1 MLIIKDLDFS
11 KDLFKSNVFLPLH
24 RNFKNLQK
32 MKRVL
37 LATLFFLSINKGFSQ
52 LSEKE
57 LLKKTEET
65 IAKIQEEKPNGW
77 EKKGVATVL
86 LNQASFNNWLAGGQ
100 SSISGNAGIKY
111 DLNYKSDTWTWDNKL
126 NANYGLTKIN
136 GQELRKT
143 DDRFEF
149 NSLLGKK
156 ASGEWYYSFFFNFKT
171 QFDSGFDPADN
182 TIKISHFLSP
192 TFTQFGPGMMWK
204 KNDNL
209 KINVAPATSK
219 VIMVHKHFT
228 DLGPAFGVRQ
238 GESSRYEFGAAINA
252 YYKFNI
258 MENVSAENIFNSYT
272 NYLEEVYNV
281 DIDYTLNIVMKVNK
295 YLTTNFAFQTIYDD
309 NAYRGF
315 QTRQVIGVGV
325 NYGF

>member
-1 MLIIKDLDFS
+1 M
-11 KDLFKSNVFLPLH
+11 
-24 RNFKNLQK
+24 
-32 MKRVL
+32 
-37 LATLFFLSINKGFSQ
+37 
-52 LSEKE
+52 
-57 LLKKTEET
+57 KKTEET
-65 IAKIQEEKPNGW
+65 VAKIKEEKPNGW

-100 SSISGNAGIKY
+100 SSISGNTALKY
-111 DLNYKSDTWTWDNKL
+111 DFNYKSDTWTWDNKI
-126 NANYGLTKIN
+126 NANYGLTKIS
-136 GQELRKT
+136 GQELQKT
-143 DDRFEF
+143 DDRFEV

-156 ASGEWYYSFFFNFKT
+156 ASGEWFYSFFFNFKT

-182 TIKISHFLSP
+182 TVKISHFLSP

-204 KNDNL
+204 KSDNL

-228 DLGPAFGVRQ
+228 DLGPAFGVAQ
-238 GESSRYEFGAAINA
+238 GDNSRYEFGAAINA

-315 QTRQVIGVGV
+315 QTRQIIGIGV

>member
-1 MLIIKDLDFS
+1 
-11 KDLFKSNVFLPLH
+11 
-24 RNFKNLQK
+24 
-32 MKRVL
+32 MKKIL
-37 LATLFFLSINKGFSQ
+37 LSGTLLLLTNMGFSQ
-52 LSEKE
+52 VSEKE

-65 IAKIQEEKPNGW
+65 VAKIQEEKPNGW
-77 EKKGVATVL
+77 DKKGTATVL

-100 SSISGNAGIKY
+100 SSISGNAGLKY
-111 DLNYKSDTWTWDNKL
+111 DFNYKSDSWTWDNKL

-136 GQELRKT
+136 GQEIQKT

-171 QFDSGFDPADN
+171 QFDSGFDSGDV
-182 TIKISHFLSP
+182 KISHFLSP
-192 TFTQFGPGMMWK
+192 MYTQFGPGMLWK
-204 KNDNL
+204 KSDNF

-219 VIMVHKHFT
+219 IIMVHQHFT
-228 DLGPAFGVRQ
+228 DLAPAFGVAQ
-238 GESSRYEFGAAINA
+238 GESSRYEFGAAVNA
-252 YYKFNI
+252 YYKFNL
-258 MENVSAENIFNSYT
+258 MENVTAENILNLYT
-272 NYLEEVYNV
+272 NYLEDPYNV

-315 QTRQVIGVGV
+315 QTRQVIGIGV

>member
-1 MLIIKDLDFS
+1 
-11 KDLFKSNVFLPLH
+11 
-24 RNFKNLQK
+24 

-37 LATLFFLSINKGFSQ
+37 LATLFLLSANVMFSQ

-65 IAKIQEEKPNGW
+65 VSKIQEEKPNGW
-77 EKKGVATVL
+77 EKKGVFTFLA
-86 LNQASFNNWLAGGQ
+86 NQASFNNWLAGGQ
-100 SSISGNAGIKY
+100 SSISGNMGLKY
-111 DLNYKSDTWTWDNKL
+111 DFNYKSDTWAWDNKFF
-126 NANYGLTKIN
+126 ANYGLTKIKD
-136 GQELRKT
+136 QDLQKT
-143 DDRFEF
+143 DDRIEF

-171 QFDSGFDPADN
+171 QLDSGFDPADK
-182 TIKISHFLSP
+182 TVKISHFFSP
-192 TFTQFGPGMMWK
+192 AYTQFGPGMMWK
-204 KNDNL
+204 KSDNL

-219 VIMVHKHFT
+219 VIMVHQHFT
-228 DLGPAFGVRQ
+228 ELGPAFGVHQ

-252 YYKFNI
+252 YYKFNL
-258 MENVSAENIFNSYT
+258 MENVTAENIFNSYT
-272 NYLEEVYNV
+272 NYLEDAKNI

-309 NAYRGF
+309 NAFRGF
-315 QTRQVIGVGV
+315 QTRQVIGIGV

>member
-1 MLIIKDLDFS
+1 
-11 KDLFKSNVFLPLH
+11 
-24 RNFKNLQK
+24 

-52 LSEKE
+52 VSEKE

-100 SSISGNAGIKY
+100 SSISGNTGIKY

-136 GQELRKT
+136 GQDLRKT

-171 QFDSGFDPADN
+171 QFDSGFDPANN

-192 TFTQFGPGMMWK
+192 SYTQFGPGMMWK

-219 VIMVHKHFT
+219 IIMVHKHFT
-228 DLGPAFGVRQ
+228 ELGPAFGVRM
-238 GESSRYEFGAAINA
+238 GESSRYEFGAAVNA

-272 NYLEEVYNV
+272 NYLEDVYNV

-315 QTRQVIGVGV
+315 QTRQVIGIGV

>member
-1 MLIIKDLDFS
+1 
-11 KDLFKSNVFLPLH
+11 
-24 RNFKNLQK
+24 

-37 LATLFFLSINKGFSQ
+37 LATLFLLSLNKGFSQ
-52 LSEKE
+52 VSEKE

-65 IAKIQEEKPNGW
+65 VAKIQEEKPNGW
-77 EKKGVATVL
+77 EKKGVATIL

-100 SSISGNAGIKY
+100 SSISGNAGVKY
-111 DLNYKSDTWTWDNKL
+111 DFNYKSDTWTWDNKL

-136 GQELRKT
+136 GQDLQKT

-171 QFDSGFDPADN
+171 QFDSGFDPAN
-182 TIKISHFLSP
+182 SSVKISHFFSP
-192 TFTQFGPGMMWK
+192 AFTQFGPGMLWK
-204 KNDNL
+204 KSDNL

-219 VIMVHKHFT
+219 IIVVHPHFT
-228 DLGPAFGVRQ
+228 DLGPAFGVKM
-238 GESSRYEFGAAINA
+238 GESMRYEFGAAING

-258 MENVSAENIFNSYT
+258 MENVSAENILNLYT

-315 QTRQVIGVGV
+315 QTRQVIGIGV

>member
-1 MLIIKDLDFS
+1 
-11 KDLFKSNVFLPLH
+11 
-24 RNFKNLQK
+24 

-37 LATLFFLSINKGFSQ
+37 LATLFILSLNQGFSQ
-52 LSEKE
+52 VSEKD

-65 IAKIQEEKPNGW
+65 IAKIQQEKPNGW
-77 EKKGVATVL
+77 AKKGVATVL

-100 SSISGNAGIKY
+100 SSISGNAGVKY
-111 DLNYKSDTWTWDNKL
+111 DFNYKSDTWTWDNKL

-136 GQELRKT
+136 GQDLRKS

-171 QFDSGFDPADN
+171 QFDSGFDPAKSAV
-182 TIKISHFLSP
+182 KISHFFSP
-192 TFTQFGPGMMWK
+192 AYTQFGPGMMWK
-204 KNDNL
+204 RNDNL

-219 VIMVHKHFT
+219 VIVVHQHFT
-228 DLGPAFGVRQ
+228 DVGPAFGVAQ
-238 GESSRYEFGAAINA
+238 GESSRYEFGAAVNA

-309 NAYRGF
+309 NAFRGL
-315 QTRQVIGVGV
+315 QTRQVIGIGV

>member
-1 MLIIKDLDFS
+1 
-11 KDLFKSNVFLPLH
+11 
-24 RNFKNLQK
+24 

-37 LATLFFLSINKGFSQ
+37 LATLFLLSANVVFSQ

-65 IAKIQEEKPNGW
+65 VSKIQEEKPNGW

-100 SSISGNAGIKY
+100 SSISGNAGVKY

-136 GQELRKT
+136 GQDLQKT

-171 QFDSGFDPADN
+171 QFDSGFDPAN
-182 TIKISHFLSP
+182 SAIKISHFLSP
-192 TFTQFGPGMMWK
+192 SYTQFGPGMMWK
-204 KNDNL
+204 KSDNL

-228 DLGPAFGVRQ
+228 DLGPAFGVAQ
-238 GESSRYEFGAAINA
+238 GESSRYEFGAAING

-258 MENVSAENIFNSYT
+258 MENVSAENILNLYT

-281 DIDYTLNIVMKVNK
+281 DVDYTLNIVMKVNK

-315 QTRQVIGVGV
+315 QTRQVIGIGV

>member
-1 MLIIKDLDFS
+1 
-11 KDLFKSNVFLPLH
+11 
-24 RNFKNLQK
+24 

-37 LATLFFLSINKGFSQ
+37 LATLFILSLNQGFSQ
-52 LSEKE
+52 VSEKD

-65 IAKIQEEKPNGW
+65 IAKIQQEKPNGW
-77 EKKGVATVL
+77 AKKGVATVL

-100 SSISGNAGIKY
+100 SSISGNAGVKY
-111 DLNYKSDTWTWDNKL
+111 DFNYKSDTWTWDNKL

-136 GQELRKT
+136 GQDLRKS

-171 QFDSGFDPADN
+171 QFDSGFDPAN
-182 TIKISHFLSP
+182 SAVKISHFFSP
-192 TFTQFGPGMMWK
+192 AYTQFGPGMMWK
-204 KNDNL
+204 RNDNL

-219 VIMVHKHFT
+219 VIVVHQHFT
-228 DLGPAFGVRQ
+228 DVGPAFGVAQ
-238 GESSRYEFGAAINA
+238 GESSRYEFGAAVNA

-315 QTRQVIGVGV
+315 QTRQVIGIGV

>member
-1 MLIIKDLDFS
+1 
-11 KDLFKSNVFLPLH
+11 
-24 RNFKNLQK
+24 

-37 LATLFFLSINKGFSQ
+37 LATLIILSLNKGFAQ
-52 LSEKE
+52 VSEKE

-100 SSISGNAGIKY
+100 SSISGNAGLKY
-111 DLNYKSDTWTWDNKL
+111 DFNYKSDTWSWDNKL

-136 GQELRKT
+136 GQDLRKS

-204 KNDNL
+204 KSDNL

-228 DLGPAFGVRQ
+228 ELGPAFGVAQ
-238 GESSRYEFGAAINA
+238 GENSRYEFGAAVNA

-315 QTRQVIGVGV
+315 QTRQVIGIGV

>member
-1 MLIIKDLDFS
+1 
-11 KDLFKSNVFLPLH
+11 
-24 RNFKNLQK
+24 

-37 LATLFFLSINKGFSQ
+37 LATLFLLSVKTFSQ
-52 LSEKE
+52 VSEKE

-65 IAKIQEEKPNGW
+65 VAKIKEEKPNGW

-100 SSISGNAGIKY
+100 SSISGNTALKY
-111 DLNYKSDTWTWDNKL
+111 DINYKSDTWTWDNKI

-136 GQELRKT
+136 GQELQKT
-143 DDRFEF
+143 DDRFEV

-156 ASGEWYYSFFFNFKT
+156 ASGEWFYSFFFNFKT

-182 TIKISHFLSP
+182 TVKISHFLSP

-204 KNDNL
+204 KSDNL

-228 DLGPAFGVRQ
+228 DLGPAFGVAQ
-238 GESSRYEFGAAINA
+238 GENSRYEFGAAINA

-315 QTRQVIGVGV
+315 QTRQIIGIGV

>member
-1 MLIIKDLDFS
+1 MNKIALRLAIVA
-11 KDLFKSNVFLPLH
+11 LFC
-24 RNFKNLQK
+24 
-32 MKRVL
+32 
-37 LATLFFLSINKGFSQ
+37 AGFVRAQ
-52 LSEKE
+52 VSEKE

-65 IAKIQEEKPNGW
+65 VSKIKEEKPNGW
-77 EKKGVATVL
+77 EKIGMFTFLA
-86 LNQASFNNWLAGGQ
+86 NQASFDNWLAGGQ
-100 SSISGNAGIKY
+100 SSIAGNMGLKY

-126 NANYGLTKIN
+126 NANYGLTKIS

-143 DDRFEF
+143 DDRFEL

-192 TFTQFGPGMMWK
+192 VFIQFGPGMMWK
-204 KNDNL
+204 KSDDF

-219 VIMVHKHFT
+219 VIMVHRHFT
-228 DLGPAFGVRQ
+228 DLGPSFGVAQ
-238 GESSRYEFGAAINA
+238 GETSRYEFGAAVNG

-258 MENVSAENIFNSYT
+258 MENVTAENILNLYT
-272 NYLEEVYNV
+272 NYLENPYNI

-309 NAYRGF
+309 NAFAGF

>member
-1 MLIIKDLDFS
+1 
-11 KDLFKSNVFLPLH
+11 
-24 RNFKNLQK
+24 
-32 MKRVL
+32 MKKIL
-37 LATLFFLSINKGFSQ
+37 LSATLLFSMNSVLAQ
-52 LSEKE
+52 LNEKE
-57 LLKKTEET
+57 LMKITEQT
-65 IAKIQEEKPNGW
+65 VAKIQEEKPNGW
-77 EKKGVATVL
+77 EKKGIATIL

-100 SSISGNAGIKY
+100 SSISGNAGVKY

-136 GQELRKT
+136 GQDLQKT

-156 ASGEWYYSFFFNFKT
+156 ATGEWYYSFFFNFKT

-182 TIKISHFLSP
+182 TIKITHFLSP
-192 TFTQFGPGMMWK
+192 TFIQFGPGMLWK
-204 KNDNL
+204 KSDNL

-219 VIMVHKHFT
+219 IIMVHKHFT
-228 DLGPAFGVRQ
+228 DLGPAFGVKM
-238 GESSRYEFGAAINA
+238 GESSRYEFGAAVNG

-258 MENVSAENIFNSYT
+258 MENVSAENILNLYT
-272 NYLEEVYNV
+272 NYLEDVYNV
-281 DIDYTLNIVMKVNK
+281 DVDYTLNIVMKVNK

-309 NAYRGF
+309 NAFAGF